1 MLVLTVLVDRH
12 FQNKPISLALVL
24 SISNKDSV
32 TPNCNADLITLSLT
46 PLKRVCASSV
56 FIREMGSISVA
67 AVISLSSSSSRA
79 CCSLVLIVSNGVA
92 MNAAGAAAMAPAR
105 IVHQMELTS

>member
-1 MLVLTVLVDRH
+1 MLVLTVLVDSH
-12 FQNKPISLALVL
+12 FQTKPISLALVL

-56 FIREMGSISVA
+56 FIREMGSISA
-67 AVISLSSSSSRA
+67 AGVISLSSSSRA
-79 CCSLVLIVSNGVA
+79 CCCLVLIVSNGVA
-92 MNAAGAAAMAPAR
+92 MKAAGAAAMAPAR